1 MESMLGFNEN
11 LQDDVVEDKKLVPWM
26 SWDEWK
32 FVRGSLFSSSPNA
45 VASALKRISTWR
57 SRGCIPVA
65 VEVTASIIEIQQ
77 QDPYFMNELNDGCS
91 QSEEMLSMLVNGM
104 VEKTRKKNEISI
116 GEAADAFGIPRIVI
130 DVRH

>member
-1 MESMLGFNEN
+1 MRGNSEMESMLGFNEN

-91 QSEEMLSMLVNGM
+91 ESEEMLSMLYCM
-104 VEKTRKKNEISI
+104 
-116 GEAADAFGIPRIVI
+116 AIVRQVI
-130 DVRH
+130 LFSFSDFSFLWALCITI